1 MKNLS
6 KILVVVILLTTL
18 LTCMAG
24 LNLNASA
31 VSAGDTLYFKPE
43 SGWKGDCDRYAA
55 YFFKS
60 SGNTWVSMTDSDGDG
75 IYECKVP
82 SGGYTNVIFVGFKPN
97 TSGNNWNNKKQQ
109 TVDLTLGSDNYFIL
123 ENPWN
128 GSYEWK
134 GTGSWSYFCNGNH
147 TWNSGT
153 VTKVAT
159 CSAAGTKSLTC
170 TKCSEKKTETIPKLD
185 HAYESGVC
193 SSCGALDPNACAHT
207 SKTPVNTATCTQAGK
222 SYMDCDGCDEIF
234 DEVDAPALGHD
245 YVNGECSRCDMRI
258 VYFVNAG
265 GWATV
270 STHMWGT
277 NVTGTDWPGV
287 AMTKVP
293 DLKVNGYDV
302 YSIETDIAYENI
314 IFNNNNNGAQTADLT
329 FTAGNYYDM
338 SSQKWYA
345 DVNDIPVI
353 DRHSTNNFLAG
364 SFNGWS
370 ATANE
375 FRLDDINGSVGY
387 VVVNLDANSKYQFKV
402 VKSGSWTGFSDLTLN
417 TSDGTEGKFTQ
428 ITTEDTSYNNVE
440 FTTECAGEYIFAF
453 DGKTLT
459 VTFIKHE
466 FTQEEAV
473 EGALKTK
480 ATCQKAAVYYKS
492 CSCGTV
498 GTEDTFVYGDP
509 DTVNGHH
516 LVDVDAKA
524 PTCTTPG
531 YTAHKKCDLE
541 DCTHTVGKE
550 SVTDAEAH
558 ADSDHNHICDNEC
571 GKTNIGDHEEGDD
584 HECAYCH
591 ESDDGWVC
599 RGGATPTC
607 QAGSVCSVCGKTYVD
622 PNPDNHVYDYENGQ
636 YTYPTCKADGYT
648 TYTCPC
654 GAKEVTTATGTATGN
669 HTGGTATCKTLAVCS
684 VCGDSYGSLA
694 QHTYDNDLDN
704 ECNVCYEERSCLH
717 ASYSITTVAP
727 TCTTGGYTRHE
738 CDACDYYFDDDEK
751 SPLQHVDED
760 KDHVCDRTNC
770 TQEMGTHEDKD
781 KNHTCDY
788 GCSVSIGDHVDG
800 DKNHTCDYGCA
811 EKIGTHNGTAT
822 SHICE
827 YCGEKATEHNWVAKN
842 GLEPTCTEAGYSDYE
857 KCSICGHEQGKEH
870 LGALDHDWLDATCD
884 APMTCDRCHV
894 TSGSVRPHS
903 MGAWVVA
910 TPAELGKT
918 GVERRDCGYS
928 NCDHYETREIAA
940 LLAVYFKPADKWV
953 SDNAIYAAWVW
964 SEGVDGRWVYLELVD
979 GQYVLGLPADCTNII
994 FAKLNSTPAAGDWS
1008 NVAIQTSDI
1017 EDIRATVEAGNNCYV
1032 LTKFNT
1038 KDTAGYWHP
1047 VSGHNY
1053 DEGKVTTAAT
1063 CGKNGVKTYTCTVE
1077 GCGHSYTEVMTATGA
1092 HSWTPATFDAPK
1104 TCSTCGEKDGDA
1116 LVAVAQ
1122 IGEQRYETLQDAVAA
1137 AQNGDVIVL
1146 VSDVVL
1152 ENSLVIPTN
1161 KTVVLDLAGYTV
1173 SQSKE
1178 CTDHYAMIDNKGNLT
1193 ITGNGKL
1200 SFTDTSAGNPSF
1212 NWGSYTIA
1220 NYGTLVVE
1228 NGTVEHLGA
1237 QTFATHMICAIW
1249 QYSGSTTIND
1259 GVFSTP
1265 NYRSVRLWK
1274 GDMTINGGTFDGQLW
1289 VQSFSNETKLTI
1301 NGGTF
1306 GPNGGDGSS
1315 VFVTNNEFPV
1325 ALAITGGNFTTK
1337 IGASIPAD
1345 IAGAITGG
1353 TFATDVSAFVAEG
1366 YHLMNGAVS
1375 EHSYDAGVITTPA
1388 GCETKGVITY
1398 TCECKHTYTDEVD
1411 SIGHLW
1417 NDGEVTTT
1425 PGCTTTGVKTYT
1437 CQNDANHTKTEEV
1450 QSKGHSYEKV
1460 VTAPTC
1466 TEGGYTTYTCACGDT
1481 YTGDATESTGHKDTD
1496 NDHYCDNGDCDEK
1509 VSDHTGGE
1517 ATCQSGAIC
1526 TICGNAYGEVDSDN
1540 HNYGEGVVTAP
1551 TCKDEGYTTYT
1562 CACSDSYTSDR
1573 TPATGKHTGGTA
1585 TCQKL
1590 AECETCGTPYGE
1602 LGTHTYDAEGFD
1614 KDCNTPGCDH
1624 VRTCAHNGD
1633 KEVIPGTPA
1642 TCTTPG
1648 FTAGEKCA
1656 ICGEVTVAR
1665 QETGLA
1671 DHVWG
1676 TWTVT
1681 IAPTCTTAGEER
1693 HDCDNCDAFETRRV
1707 EKLGHDYDAV
1717 VTAPT
1722 CAEQGFTTH
1731 TCKNEGCGNS
1741 YVDSFVEKLP
1751 HEYSS
1756 EVTKEP
1762 TCTEKGVKTFTCEC
1776 GKSYTEEVAATGHSY
1791 GEGVVTA
1798 PTCTAEGYTTYT
1810 CACGDSYTDSYTDKV
1825 AHADNDSDH
1834 MCDGCGEV
1842 KLSEHAYMDGVCVIC
1857 GEQKPADDDQQGGED
1872 QTPDDGEDNQ
1882 GGENEGGNEDDVTPP
1897 AEEPGYVERVTGK
1910 IVAFLTKIGVPEN
1923 ITYAIAGAIAKVL
1936 EFFAGLV
1943 GKLKF

>member
-6 KILVVVILLTTL
+6 KILVVVILLMTL
-18 LTCMAG
+18 LTCVSA
-24 LNLNASA
+24 LNVGAADANIVYLTPNSNWKQASA
-31 VSAGDTLYFKPE
+31 WF
-43 SGWKGDCDRYAA
+43 AA
-55 YFFKS
+55 RFWNS
-60 SGNTWVSMTDSDGDG
+60 SGEQWVKMTDDDGDGKYSCAIPSGMTDVIFCRMNPASGTLDWSNCWNQTSDLKVQTNGNNCYTIASGAWSKGSGSWSKYTPACTSHNYNEWGKCTNPNCTAGHTYTVAGTGAHLGTEWDTTNTANDMTYANGVYTKVYTNVAAGSYMFKCAQDHAWGVAYPSSDKTYTVQHDGSTVTMTLKGTTVTVTVTEGPCVDAEDDGDHKCDKCTKAIENAQCTDSDGNHKCDD
-75 IYECKVP
+75 CKVEL
-82 SGGYTNVIFVGFKPN
+82 TDLHVFDQENVNLPN
-97 TSGNNWNNKKQQ
+97 ALLS
-109 TVDLTLGSDNYFIL
+109 S
-123 ENPWN
+123 
-128 GSYEWK
+128 
-134 GTGSWSYFCNGNH
+134 
-147 TWNSGT
+147 
-153 VTKVAT
+153 AT
-159 CSAAGTKSLTC
+159 C
-170 TKCSEKKTETIPKLD
+170 
-185 HAYESGVC
+185 
-193 SSCGALDPNACAHT
+193 
-207 SKTPVNTATCTQAGK
+207 
-222 SYMDCDGCDEIF
+222 
-234 DEVDAPALGHD
+234 
-245 YVNGECSRCDMRI
+245 
-258 VYFVNAG
+258 
-265 GWATV
+265 
-270 STHMWGT
+270 
-277 NVTGTDWPGV
+277 
-287 AMTKVP
+287 
-293 DLKVNGYDV
+293 
-302 YSIETDIAYENI
+302 
-314 IFNNNNNGAQTADLT
+314 
-329 FTAGNYYDM
+329 
-338 SSQKWYA
+338 
-345 DVNDIPVI
+345 
-353 DRHSTNNFLAG
+353 
-364 SFNGWS
+364 
-370 ATANE
+370 
-375 FRLDDINGSVGY
+375 
-387 VVVNLDANSKYQFKV
+387 NSP
-402 VKSGSWTGFSDLTLN
+402 
-417 TSDGTEGKFTQ
+417 
-428 ITTEDTSYNNVE
+428 
-440 FTTECAGEYIFAF
+440 
-453 DGKTLT
+453 
-459 VTFIKHE
+459 
-466 FTQEEAV
+466 
-473 EGALKTK
+473 
-480 ATCQKAAVYYKS
+480 AVYKMS
-492 CSCGTV
+492 CSCGKLN
-498 GTEDTFVYGDP
+498 EKLTFTYGD
-509 DTVNGHH
+509 V
-516 LVDVDAKA
+516 
-524 PTCTTPG
+524 
-531 YTAHKKCDLE
+531 
-541 DCTHTVGKE
+541 
-550 SVTDAEAH
+550 DAEAH
-558 ADSDHNHICDNEC
+558 ADADQNHICDNGC
-571 GKTNIGDHEEGDD
+571 GKTNIGDHEEGQD
-584 HECAYCH
+584 HKCAYCH

-607 QAGSVCSVCGKTYVD
+607 QAGSVCSVCGKTYAD

-636 YTYPTCKADGYT
+636 YTDPTCKADGYT

-717 ASYSITTVAP
+717 ASYSTTTVAP

-788 GCSVSIGDHVDG
+788 GCSVLIGDHVDS
-800 DKNHTCDYGCA
+800 DKNHTCDYGCST
-811 EKIGTHNGTAT
+811 KIGAHEGTAT
-822 SHICE
+822 SHTCK
-827 YCGEKATEHNWVAKN
+827 YCGEKATEHNWVAQN
-842 GLEPTCTEAGYSDYE
+842 GLAPTCTEAGYSEYE
-857 KCSICGHEQGKEH
+857 KCSICGNEQGKEH
-870 LGALDHDWLDATCD
+870 LSALDHDWLGATCD
-884 APMTCDRCHV
+884 APMTCDRCKV
-894 TSGSVRPHS
+894 TSGSVRPHN
-903 MGAWVVA
+903 MGAWVVT

-918 GVERRDCGYS
+918 GVERRDCSY
-928 NCDHYETREIAA
+928 NDCDHYETRELAA

-964 SEGVDGRWVYLELVD
+964 SDGVDGRWINLELVD
-979 GQYVLGLPADCTNII
+979 GQYVLALPADCTNII
-994 FAKLNSTPAAGDWS
+994 FAKLSSIPAAGDWS
-1008 NVAIQTSDI
+1008 KVEIQTSDI
-1017 EDIRATVEAGNNCYV
+1017 KDIRATVEAGNNCYV
-1032 LTKFNT
+1032 LTKFDT
-1038 KDTAGYWHP
+1038 KETAGYWHP

-1077 GCGHSYTEVMTATGA
+1077 GCGHSYTETISATGA

-1104 TCSTCGEKDGDA
+1104 TCSVCGATEGAA

-1146 VSDVVL
+1146 VSDVVF
-1152 ENSLVIPTN
+1152 ENSLVIPAN

-1178 CTDHYAMIDNKGNLT
+1178 CTDHYAMIDNRGSLT
-1193 ITGNGKL
+1193 IKGNGKI
-1200 SFTDTSAGNPSF
+1200 SFTDTSAGDPSF
-1212 NWGSYTIA
+1212 GWGSYTIA

-1237 QTFATHMICAIW
+1237 QAFATHMICAIW

-1265 NYRSVRLWK
+1265 NYRSIRLW
-1274 GDMTINGGTFDGQLW
+1274 GGEMSINGGTFDGQLW
-1289 VQSFSNETKLTI
+1289 VQTVPNTAAKLTI

-1306 GPNGGDGSS
+1306 GPNGRDGSS
-1315 VFVTNNEFPV
+1315 VYVTNDKHDV
-1325 ALAITGGNFTTK
+1325 ALSITGGYFTTK
-1337 IGASIPAD
+1337 IGATIPSGV
-1345 IAGAITGG
+1345 AGAITGG

-1375 EHSYDAGVITTPA
+1375 EHSYDEGVITTPA
-1388 GCETKGVITY
+1388 GCETEGVMTY
-1398 TCECKHTYTDEVD
+1398 TCACGHTYTDKVD
-1411 SIGHLW
+1411 PTGHSW
-1417 NDGEVTTT
+1417 NNGEVTVV

-1437 CQNDANHTKTEEV
+1437 CQNDASHTKTEEV
-1450 QSKGHSYEKV
+1450 QSKGHSYEEV

-1481 YTGDATESTGHKDTD
+1481 YTGNATEPTGHKDTN
-1496 NDHYCDNGDCDEK
+1496 NDHYCDNGNCDEK
-1509 VSDHTGGE
+1509 VSEHTGGE

-1526 TICGNAYGEVDSDN
+1526 TICGNEYGEVDSDN

-1562 CACSDSYTSDR
+1562 CACGDSYTSDR
-1573 TPATGKHTGGTA
+1573 TPATGAHTGGTA

-1590 AECETCGTPYGE
+1590 AECEVCGTPYGE

-1633 KEVIPGTPA
+1633 KEIIPGTPA

-1648 FTAGEKCA
+1648 YTNGEKCA

-1676 TWTVT
+1676 AWTVT

-1693 HDCDNCDAFETRRV
+1693 HDCDNCDAYETRRV
-1707 EKLGHDYDAV
+1707 EKLGHNYDAV

-1722 CAEQGFTTH
+1722 CTEQGFTTH

-1741 YVDSFVEKLP
+1741 YVDSFVDKLP

-1756 EVTKEP
+1756 EITKEP

-1825 AHADNDSDH
+1825 AHADNDNDH
-1834 MCDGCGEV
+1834 MCDSCGEV

-1882 GGENEGGNEDDVTPP
+1882 GGENEGEEDVTPP
-1897 AEEPGYVERVTGK
+1897 AEEPGYVERITAK

-1936 EFFAGLV
+1936 GFFAALV